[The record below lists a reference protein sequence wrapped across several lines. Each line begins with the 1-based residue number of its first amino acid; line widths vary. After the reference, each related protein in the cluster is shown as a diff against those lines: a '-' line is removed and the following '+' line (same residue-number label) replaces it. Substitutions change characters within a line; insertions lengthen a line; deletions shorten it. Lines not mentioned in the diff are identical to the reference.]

1 METLAEMAR
10 KEIGPQPAQSPFT
23 PWLLTTL
30 ISSETRP
37 LGAVPVSA
45 IALACRKGLRSDAMG
60 VPSSYVY
67 DMYNMCNMYMYLN
80 VCSYIVLHFSM
91 NILEYRQI
99 SPSIAIKIFFHA
111 CTRVRSTSNG
121 KTTAQ
126 VKSAAEAPAVA
137 VWRAVRL
144 SGIMSRNVPW
154 PRQSGDKV
162 GKSSWDHSPVHTR
175 FGD

>member
-10 KEIGPQPAQSPFT
+10 KEMGAQPAQSPFT

-45 IALACRKGLRSDAMG
+45 IAL
-60 VPSSYVY
+60 
-67 DMYNMCNMYMYLN
+67 
-80 VCSYIVLHFSM
+80 
-91 NILEYRQI
+91 
-99 SPSIAIKIFFHA
+99 A

-144 SGIMSRNVPW
+144 SGIISRNVP
-154 PRQSGDKV
+154 
-162 GKSSWDHSPVHTR
+162 
-175 FGD
+175 